1 MKSFLILF
9 LSLFLFLQNLV
20 ADEKEEVKNKFL
32 SKIDNII
39 LIIENKTLT
48 KDQRNEKIVDI
59 LSPMSD
65 FELMAKLSLG
75 KVWRTLNKQNKDKFV
90 KLYVERMKKSY
101 SSKLDTYSN
110 QKVQITKIE
119 QPKPNRIELFT
130 NILNGKEKF
139 DISYKY
145 YKTSKAKNKKD
156 KWLIYD
162 VVILGVSM
170 LKTDRAQFKEFLRTK
185 SINDLMKQ
193 LNKK

>member
-1 MKSFLILF
+1 MKNFLILF
-9 LSLFLFLQNLV
+9 LSLFLFLQNLI

-101 SSKLDTYSN
+101 SSKLDTYNN
-110 QKVQITKIE
+110 QKVQVTKIE

-145 YKTSKAKNKKD
+145 YKTSKAKDKKD
-156 KWLIYD
+156 RWLIYD